1 MLSEI
6 HDIRIV
12 TNVDYKFHCLTQAS
26 EIGVIL
32 DESQILLEPI
42 ARNTLPAI
50 TYAMFSL
57 SDAHTIACI
66 LPSDHVIPDRLT
78 FVNLIKSSEDIA
90 RTSLV
95 TFGIYPTFPNTGY

>member
-1 MLSEI
+1 MLSEVQ
-6 HDIRIV
+6 DVRIV

-26 EIGVIL
+26 EIGIIL
-32 DESQILLEPI
+32 NDSQILLEPI

-57 SDAHTIACI
+57 SDANAVVCI
-66 LPSDHVIPDRLT
+66 LPSDHIIPDRIA
-78 FVNLIKSSEDIA
+78 FINLIKSSEDIA

-95 TFGIYPTFPNTGY
+95 TFGIHPTFPNTGY